1 MGKELLPSLINVDPF
16 DFGKKTK
23 DEHLVFEE
31 RVWGLKQGE
40 NFVFDPDHYGIKDF
54 LSLDNPPKDAVL
66 SDTVIRYYSSGRR
79 EVVPAEK
86 IKMFQIGKNLWERK
100 PHCFGTNISWA
111 TMENMLTMFPKDTYL
126 KMLCEKYP
134 YLKKTG
140 RFALNLDTDE
150 YELAMPLDKAD
161 CVAGTLKSIANY
173 LRCSDLGNLHKFF
186 GGYAHWLTAGVEE
199 NNQAICAELDKK
211 MGEHPIQAHCSNGRW
226 RSYGLSCTL
235 YSGYTD
241 LSYNTA
247 ETMLKLAHKDIKPL
261 REEYLQNGEPLHLTY
276 GLQIFS
282 KDKCNDYSSFD
293 KDFGCP
299 KGVFLFVPE
308 VFSSWGKQFLPFELE
323 IIHREREF
331 CYWNPDLPDYRQKN
345 LIHRQMSKKK
355 TSKVM
360 SNFLK
365 IFQ

>member
-79 EVVPAEK
+79 EVVPAERIK
-86 IKMFQIGKNLWERK
+86 IFQIGKNLWERK

-134 YLKKTG
+134 YLKETG

-161 CVAGTLKSIANY
+161 CVAGTIDYIANH
-173 LRCSDLGNLHKFF
+173 LDCTDLSNLQKFF

-199 NNQAICAELDKK
+199 NNQVICTELDKK
-211 MGEHPIQAHCSNGRW
+211 MGEHPIQAHYSNGRG
-226 RSYGLSCTL
+226 RFYGLSCTL
-235 YSGYTD
+235 YSGYTN

-261 REEYLQNGEPLHLTY
+261 RKEYLQNGEPLHLTY

-293 KDFGCP
+293 KNFGCP

-331 CYWNPDLPDYRQKN
+331 CYWNPDLDSDVQRKHV
-345 LIHRQMSKKK
+345 HRQMSRKK
-355 TSKVM
+355 SSSMM
-360 SNFLK
+360 SNLLK